1 MLGSMTS
8 KIYLKGGN
16 TLFLFVPGQP
26 EYELFS
32 TGTHKFSIKNLEG
45 FKLEFMEGEKG
56 ISDVNFIQPNGTFK
70 ATKK

>member
-26 EYELFS
+26 EYELFA